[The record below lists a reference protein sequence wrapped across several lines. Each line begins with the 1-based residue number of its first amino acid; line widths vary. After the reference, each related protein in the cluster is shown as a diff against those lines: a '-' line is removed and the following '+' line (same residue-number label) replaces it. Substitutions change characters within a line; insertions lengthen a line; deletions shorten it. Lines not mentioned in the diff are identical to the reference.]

1 MNNHSFKMFHES
13 SILFING
20 QSSGQTCSWISEIYI
35 YTTRCILLLIIY
47 KPFGGGGF
55 ISLGFSPLFTLFV
68 IYILFCFCGNMYLVN
83 TVNNFFSYD
92 YIILFLIRT
101 YNNTKGVNKM
111 YRIANEVKMHKYR
124 FTDNG

>member
-20 QSSGQTCSWISEIYI
+20 QSSGQACSWISEIYI

-47 KPFGGGGF
+47 KPLGVF

-68 IYILFCFCGNMYLVN
+68 IYILFCFCGNIYLVN
-83 TVNNFFSYD
+83 AVNSFFFIFCY
-92 YIILFLIRT
+92 L
-101 YNNTKGVNKM
+101 
-111 YRIANEVKMHKYR
+111 
-124 FTDNG
+124 

>member
-47 KPFGGGGF
+47 KPLGGF

-68 IYILFCFCGNMYLVN
+68 IYILFCFCGNMLWLEVRGCYVAIGRIVDHRCLNSLVEQQM
-83 TVNNFFSYD
+83 
-92 YIILFLIRT
+92 
-101 YNNTKGVNKM
+101 YNNLQCKLSIGSTIL
-111 YRIANEVKMHKYR
+111 RIE
-124 FTDNG
+124 NGA